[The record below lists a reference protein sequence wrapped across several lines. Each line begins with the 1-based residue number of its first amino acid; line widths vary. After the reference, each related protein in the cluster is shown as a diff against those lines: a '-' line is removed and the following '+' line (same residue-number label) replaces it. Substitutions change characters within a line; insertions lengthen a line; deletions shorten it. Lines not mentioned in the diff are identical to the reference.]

1 MFKAQFI
8 ENEDYY
14 RLQGI
19 MMWFQILSIGAM
31 IAVFVFYKPSI
42 ELLNLFAIILLL
54 RFLILYAMKKS
65 LKEKKGEKQIEVD
78 DDEIRIIA
86 KNGQIEE
93 TITLNH
99 FNKYIV
105 KYKLVIPDEITN
117 AYLFRP
123 TKKFLI
129 LEREGQKREW
139 DFEVGSDYMI
149 NQLNKIIENWK
160 GRGMVVEQL
169 A

>member
-1 MFKAQFI
+1 MFKAQLI
-8 ENEDYY
+8 DNEDYY
-14 RLQGI
+14 RLQSK
-19 MMWFQILSIGAM
+19 MLWLTFLPIGAM
-31 IAVFVFYKPSI
+31 LLVVVFYEPTKVYLT
-42 ELLNLFAIILLL
+42 LLILI
-54 RFLILYAMKKS
+54 FLIRYLIFNKIKKAI
-65 LKEKKGEKQIEVD
+65 KEKKGEKQIEVD